1 MVMVLLLLSP
11 TVMHVFIT
19 ANPDSSYELLIEN
32 PIEEE
37 REEERS
43 SAEEEM
49 KEVKEYTLPCQ
60 LAHRDDFGSLA
71 ARMHTYE
78 LGSYTSDLP
87 IPYLPPEPAA

>member
-1 MVMVLLLLSP
+1 MVLLLLVP

-19 ANPDSSYELLIEN
+19 ANPDGSYEILIEN

-43 SAEEEM
+43 SGEEEM
-49 KEVKEYTLPCQ
+49 KELKEYTLPYE
-60 LAHRDDFGSLA
+60 LAHRDDFGALA

-78 LGSYTSDLP
+78 LGAYTSDLP
-87 IPYLPPEPAA
+87 IPYLPPELAA